1 MKNDNN
7 IPAMN
12 MRAGLQHAQSA
23 LAQAFKHVDLAMD
36 QCCAGEENP
45 TLTTALT
52 IAASISFL
60 AETMKESLSD
70 VAAAIRET
78 QYH

>member
-1 MKNDNN
+1 
-7 IPAMN
+7 
-12 MRAGLQHAQSA
+12 MRIGLQHAQSA

-36 QCCAGEENP
+36 DRCAGEDNP
-45 TLTTALT
+45 MLTAAFT

-70 VAAAIRET
+70 VASAIREST
-78 QYH
+78 MH